1 LQSFGKNLKF
11 DLHQD
16 HQKFV
21 SAFEKKL
28 QSPQAQESALNFS
41 TNSGG
46 FKTSY
51 IPARKFFT
59 SLILLGKDFPC
70 DKAE

>member
-1 LQSFGKNLKF
+1 MGKNLKF
-11 DLHQD
+11 ELHAD
-16 HQKFV
+16 HHKFV
-21 SAFEKKL
+21 AAFEKKL
-28 QSPQAQESALNFS
+28 QSPSAQEGALNYS
-41 TNSGG
+41 TNSATTVL
-46 FKTSY
+46 KTSY